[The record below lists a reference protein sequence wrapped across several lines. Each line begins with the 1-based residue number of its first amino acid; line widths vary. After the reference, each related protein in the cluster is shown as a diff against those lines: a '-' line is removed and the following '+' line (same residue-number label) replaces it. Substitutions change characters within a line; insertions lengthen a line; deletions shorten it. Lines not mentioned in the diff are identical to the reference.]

1 MGEWCNSSLRL
12 YMLSKGKSLNE
23 SKLAKEL
30 AGRFR
35 AVKRVSGKGT
45 FHDQGAV
52 IREKPKA
59 DETLRQS
66 CQPDSRQL
74 RIRLSSSQARRW
86 LSLPPSLRARVTRII
101 FGSAIEGLDLCQ
113 LASLESEL
121 RFLRLTLINCLERSL
136 ARNASLD
143 VLGIA
148 KAIQQIS
155 RILGSKP

>member
-1 MGEWCNSSLRL
+1 MRFLCTASMSGSQ
-12 YMLSKGKSLNE
+12 KSLVQ
-23 SKLAKEL
+23 SRLAIRL
-30 AGRFR
+30 AERVR
-35 AVKRVSGKGT
+35 ALKRVSGKGT
-45 FHDQGAV
+45 FHDQGAL
-52 IREKPKA
+52 IRDEAKTN
-59 DETLRQS
+59 ETLGQS
-66 CQPDSRQL
+66 CQPDSKQL

-86 LSLPPSLRARVTRII
+86 LSLHPSLRARVTRII

-136 ARNASLD
+136 ARNATLD